1 VHFIILSTND
11 MRDPAQRT
19 WLVDDLARARRHH
32 ARAIFA
38 FCHEGPWAHSLHGG
52 ASEMVRGYA
61 PLLAAAHVDVLFSGH
76 DHIYERG
83 TGTTPEGK
91 LTYVVTGGG
100 GAPLYN
106 PRCKAASGPPPG
118 DVPGPL
124 PPCPP
129 SVSVLTKAYHYII
142 VEVATDGIDLC
153 PRRPDGTALEPCVH
167 LPAHG
172 RH

>member
-1 VHFIILSTND
+1 
-11 MRDPAQRT
+11 
-19 WLVDDLARARRHH
+19 
-32 ARAIFA
+32 
-38 FCHEGPWAHSLHGG
+38 
-52 ASEMVRGYA
+52 
-61 PLLAAAHVDVLFSGH
+61 VLFSGH

-106 PRCKAASGPPPG
+106 PRCIAISSGNPDRVPIPSRDEVGPAKPSRPHVSGPPG
-118 DVPGPL
+118 DVPEPL

-129 SVSVLTKAYHYII
+129 SVTVLTTAYHYII
-142 VEVATDGIDLC
+142 VEVASDGISLC

-167 LPAHG
+167 LPPHG
-172 RH
+172 RR